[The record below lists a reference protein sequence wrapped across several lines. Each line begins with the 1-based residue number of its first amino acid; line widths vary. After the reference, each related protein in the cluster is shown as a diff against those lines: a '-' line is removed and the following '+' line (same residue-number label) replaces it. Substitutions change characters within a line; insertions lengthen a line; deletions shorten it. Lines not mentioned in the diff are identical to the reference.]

1 EALLVVRP
9 LNAERALV
17 EMLAGADPEDH
28 APGMERTQRAESLRD
43 DRGVIA
49 KRRRHHRRAEDD
61 SAGALAGSG
70 QPCEREWRVSVG
82 VAPGLEMVADEHRV
96 EPVRLG
102 RDGEVEELAR
112 AELLGRSLVPELQLG
127 AQSAAP
133 SIALPAERDAAD
145 CGSDDDHHERDE

>member
-1 EALLVVRP
+1 RVVVVAVERHRLLGPQPADEPHRLTQAGEALLVVRP

-49 KRRRHHRRAEDD
+49 KRRRHPRRAQGD

-70 QPCEREWRVSVG
+70 QPCERQWRVAVG
-82 VAPGLEMVADEHRV
+82 VAPGLEPVAG
-96 EPVRLG
+96 EPR
-102 RDGEVEELAR
+102 
-112 AELLGRSLVPELQLG
+112 
-127 AQSAAP
+127 
-133 SIALPAERDAAD
+133 
-145 CGSDDDHHERDE
+145 